1 MKNSMVMVSSWMATD
16 PRRAKV
22 VLTAIAVVVTLIGL
36 STGHGDVLAGRA
48 TAGIG

>member
-22 VLTAIAVVVTLIGL
+22 VLTAIAVIMTLVGL
-36 STGHGDVLAGRA
+36 SAGHGDVMAGRA